1 MPLVSMVKLLERAQ
15 SVGYAV
21 CYCESWNLESLQAV
35 VAAAEELQSPIIT
48 GFNGGFLMHAGR
60 AQQED
65 LTLYAS
71 MGLAALRRSNI
82 PAALLLNESDNLAQ
96 IEEGIGLGFNAVMA
110 ENEHLPPDEY
120 RQLVK
125 DVVRIAHSHNVWVE
139 AQVGTLPDGSGHSAA
154 QLTDPTSARAFVE
167 ETGIDALGVAV
178 GNTHIL
184 TTGKAPVDFDRL
196 GKIHDA
202 VRVPLVLHGGTG
214 IPLELAQSCIQFGV
228 VKVNFG
234 TALKQAYL
242 AAIREKLLNYR
253 EPMNPH
259 PFLGMGGRDDV
270 LVAGREAVKS
280 KVKEL
285 LEAFG
290 SVGKAW

>member
-1 MPLVSMVKLLERAQ
+1 
-15 SVGYAV
+15 
-21 CYCESWNLESLQAV
+21 
-35 VAAAEELQSPIIT
+35 
-48 GFNGGFLMHAGR
+48 
-60 AQQED
+60 
-65 LTLYAS
+65 
-71 MGLAALRRSNI
+71 
-82 PAALLLNESDNLAQ
+82 
-96 IEEGIGLGFNAVMA
+96 
-110 ENEHLPPDEY
+110 
-120 RQLVK
+120 
-125 DVVRIAHSHNVWVE
+125 VVRIAHSHDVWVE
-139 AQVGTLPDGSGHSAA
+139 AQVGTLPDGSGHSEAE
-154 QLTDPTSARAFVE
+154 LTDPASVRAFVE

-196 GKIHDA
+196 GKIHEE
-202 VRVPLVLHGGTG
+202 VKVPLVLHGGTG

-234 TALKQAYL
+234 TVLKQAYL
-242 AAIREKLLNYR
+242 AAIREKLVNYR

-290 SVGKAW
+290 SAWKAR